1 MASTDPG
8 PRCANEASAGQGIDQ
23 GRQRVQVTGSA
34 VASSTTTNDPASDDT
49 AREWARVPR
58 PAAMAHPCSP
68 AANMTRANAT
78 SFPASMRPYPGSARD
93 ATVTPLCRARATPVA
108 TCSGIRTATVATGVA
123 LARHKGVTVA
133 SLAEPGYGCM
143 LAGKLV
149 AFALVMLAAG
159 LHGWA
164 IAAGRGTLAHSLAM
178 SSLAGSFV
186 VVLLATAL
194 PVT

>member
-1 MASTDPG
+1 
-8 PRCANEASAGQGIDQ
+8 
-23 GRQRVQVTGSA
+23 
-34 VASSTTTNDPASDDT
+34 
-49 AREWARVPR
+49 
-58 PAAMAHPCSP
+58 
-68 AANMTRANAT
+68 MTRANAT
-78 SFPASMRPYPGSARD
+78 SFPASIRPYPGWARD
-93 ATVTPLCRARATPVA
+93 AKVTPLCRASATPVA
-108 TCSGIRTATVATGVA
+108 VLIPLQLATGVA
-123 LARHKGVTVA
+123 LARHKGVTLA
-133 SLAEPGYGCM
+133 SLTEPGYGRM

-164 IAAGRGTLAHSLAM
+164 ISAGRRTLARSLAV